1 MRKQRVIPGFGLS
14 MGITIAWLSLII
26 LIPLAALFIKAA
38 KLGPQQ
44 WWDILTSE
52 RVIQATKLTFG
63 ASAAAAG
70 VSVVL
75 GLLVAWVL
83 VRYRFPGR
91 RILDAMVDLPF
102 ALPTAVAGITLT
114 SIYGKSGW
122 IGQHIASAAEWLKSS
137 GTSIG
142 WFGQQGVPPGW
153 LEQQVNVWVDRGAAY
168 SSLGVFIALTFIG
181 FPFVVRT
188 VQPVMEDLGTELE
201 EAAASLGANRWT
213 TFRRVIL
220 PMLTPSLIT
229 GFTLAFARAIGE
241 YGSVIFISGNL
252 PFKTE
257 ILPLLIVAQLEQ
269 FKYEA
274 AAVIAS
280 GMLIVSFAL
289 LFLINLLQRRLNWQ
303 AR

>member
-1 MRKQRVIPGFGLS
+1 MSKRRVIPGFGLS
-14 MGITIAWLSLII
+14 MGFTVTYLGLVI
-26 LIPLAALFIKAA
+26 LIPLSALFIKAA
-38 KLGPQQ
+38 GLGMAE
-44 WWDILTSE
+44 WWALLTTP
-52 RVIQATKLTFG
+52 RVIAATQLTFG

-75 GLLVAWVL
+75 GLLVTWVL
-83 VRYRFPGR
+83 VRYEFPGR

-114 SIYGKSGW
+114 EIYAPNGW
-122 IGQHIASAAEWLKSS
+122 LGQYISQGARWIQASYAP
-137 GTSIG
+137 TG
-142 WFGQQGVPPGW
+142 WFGG
-153 LEQQVNVWVDRGAAY
+153 QVDDWASKGAAY
-168 SSLGVFIALTFIG
+168 SPLGVFIALTFIG

-188 VQPVMEDLGTELE
+188 LQPVMEDLGVEIE
-201 EAAASLGANRWT
+201 EAAATLGAGRWT
-213 TFRRVIL
+213 IFRRVIL
-220 PMLTPSLIT
+220 PLLVPALIT

-252 PFKTE
+252 PMKTE

-280 GMLIVSFAL
+280 AMLIVSFTL
-289 LFLINLLQRRLNWQ
+289 LFLINLLQRRLDWQ
-303 AR
+303 NH